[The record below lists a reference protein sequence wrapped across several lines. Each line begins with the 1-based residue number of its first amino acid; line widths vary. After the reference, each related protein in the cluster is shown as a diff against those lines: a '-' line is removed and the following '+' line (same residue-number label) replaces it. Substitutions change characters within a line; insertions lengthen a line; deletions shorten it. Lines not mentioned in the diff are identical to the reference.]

1 MEMYSPLEKGVHGG
15 QYATL
20 VSTKYPRAGHQ
31 NLSPKTWLVE
41 KKTSPHGGFHVDLPL
56 ESAKKYQENIRK
68 QIQDI
73 TGETIYVEYL
83 SSKLS

>member
-20 VSTKYPRAGHQ
+20 VSTKYPRAAHQ

-41 KKTSPHGGFHVDLPL
+41 KKASPHGGFHVDLP
-56 ESAKKYQENIRK
+56 
-68 QIQDI
+68 
-73 TGETIYVEYL
+73 
-83 SSKLS
+83 